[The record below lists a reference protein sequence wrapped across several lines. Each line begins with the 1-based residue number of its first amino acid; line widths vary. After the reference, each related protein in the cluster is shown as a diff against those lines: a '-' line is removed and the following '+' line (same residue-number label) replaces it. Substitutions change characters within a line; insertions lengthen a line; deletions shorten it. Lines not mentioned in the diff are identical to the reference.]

1 MSITKEELQALQKE
15 QGELVARISTIHED
29 VKAER
34 KRLEEI
40 NTGRE
45 WLEKLDGVD
54 LEAVKTASAKM
65 AGVEEQLQKLQL
77 DAQRPAAPAV
87 AVDAKLDA
95 KLAPHWKAYL
105 RGTQAKGEP
114 TAEAKAQATEAFFKY
129 ARDGVENMS
138 VDEVKLLST
147 EDRVQGGYLV
157 VPEFA
162 NEIIK
167 DLANINEVRSIA
179 RVQTT
184 GSNSFRIPKRTT
196 RLSGGWVGEGD
207 DSAES
212 NSKFGLVDI
221 PNGHLRAHSRATME
235 QLSDSRFDMES
246 LIRMD
251 FVEDYD
257 RLEGVAFVDGDG
269 VQKPRGFMTHPDI
282 VAVSGGDASLLTY
295 SGMVRLSHGDSTN
308 GDWNPQYLRNARFG
322 FSSTTLGE
330 VRLLENTAGN
340 LIFAAATDGGPS
352 TVLGYPYTLLPGM
365 PAVAA
370 NALPVAFGDFRQA
383 YTIVDRIGFEFL
395 RDPFSEAKSGVV
407 RFLGFKRVGG
417 DVTNDA
423 ALRKLKIEA

>member
-1 MSITKEELQALQKE
+1 VSLEQIKELQGQ
-15 QGELVARISTIHED
+15 VAEMFTHIKGLHED

-34 KRLEEI
+34 KSLDTAAQKG
-40 NTGRE
+40 NE
-45 WLEKLDGVD
+45 WLDKLQGVD
-54 LEAVKTASAKM
+54 LEAVKTVSTKL
-65 AGVEEQLQKLQL
+65 GEVEEKLQKLQL
-77 DAQRPAAPAV
+77 EAQRPAAPLV
-87 AVDAKLDA
+87 AMDAKLEA
-95 KLAPHWKAYL
+95 KLEPHWRAYL
-105 RGTQAKGEP
+105 KGTQARPELSGEV
-114 TAEAKAQATEAFFKY
+114 KAQATGAFWKY
-129 ARDGVENMS
+129 ARMGAERMS
-138 VDEVKLLST
+138 LDEVKLLST
-147 EDRVQGGYLV
+147 EDQTQGGYLV

-196 RLSGGWVGEGD
+196 RLSGGWVGEGAA
-207 DSAES
+207 SGES
-212 NSKFGLVDI
+212 NSKYGLVDI
-221 PNGHLRAHSRATME
+221 PNGHLRAHSRATLE

-257 RLEGVAFVDGDG
+257 RLEGVAFVDGNG
-269 VQKPRGFMTHPDI
+269 VQKPRGFMTHPD
-282 VAVSGGDASLLTY
+282 VVSVNGGDAALLTY
-295 SGMVRLSHGDSTN
+295 KGMVRLSHGDTTN

-340 LIFAAATDGGPS
+340 LIFAAATDGGPA

-365 PAVAA
+365 PAIAA

-383 YTIVDRIGFEFL
+383 YTIVDRVGFAFL
-395 RDPFSEAKSGVV
+395 RDPFSESKDGVV
-407 RFLGFKRVGG
+407 VFLGFKRVGG
-417 DVTNDA
+417 DVTNEK
-423 ALRKLKIEA
+423 ALRKLKIAA